1 MKYFLAMWCDEG
13 FETVQDIT
21 ANHPENWEK
30 ANLFDM
36 VKKGIELEV
45 NPLAQQVAAMR
56 LRAQFNSQRHYEI
69 YIMSSDDSVD
79 VTDVAEWGNSDP
91 QGLVDWVRVNHYA
104 KIYDDRANPSRRVI
118 V

>member
-30 ANLFDM
+30 SKLFDM